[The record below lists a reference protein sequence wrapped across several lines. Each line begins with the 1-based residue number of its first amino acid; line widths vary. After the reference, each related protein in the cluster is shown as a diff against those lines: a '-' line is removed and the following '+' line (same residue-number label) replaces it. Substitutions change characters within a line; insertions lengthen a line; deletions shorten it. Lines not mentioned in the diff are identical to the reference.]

1 MPEGT
6 VEAASVIRAER
17 APSLAARVARAA
29 RDAVV
34 GVEGIVDVTAGPFG
48 RHVTPDR
55 NGAVAGVVATALSD
69 RAYELA
75 LHLIAEP
82 VPLYPL
88 ADRVRHGVRVG
99 VAEAFPDV
107 GIGPVS
113 VAFEDLVGHRFREPA
128 EGASSPPPQPGGR
141 ETRAAKR

>member
-1 MPEGT
+1 MPEGA
-6 VEAASVIRAER
+6 VEAASVIIRAER

-34 GVEGIVDVTAGPFG
+34 GVEGVVDVTAGPLG
-48 RHVTPDR
+48 RRITPDR

-75 LHLIAEP
+75 VHLVVQP

-88 ADRVRHGVRVG
+88 ADRVRDGVRAG
-99 VAEAFPDV
+99 VEDALPEV

-113 VAFEDLVGHRFREPA
+113 VAFEDLAGHRFPEPA
-128 EGASSPPPQPGGR
+128 GDTPPPKRAPR
-141 ETRAAKR
+141 KTRAVKR

>member
-1 MPEGT
+1 VPEGT
-6 VEAASVIRAER
+6 VQAASVIRAER

-34 GVEGIVDVTAGPFG
+34 GVEGVADVTAGPFG

-55 NGAVAGVVATALSD
+55 NGAVAGVVATAISD
-69 RAYELA
+69 RAYELG
-75 LHLIAEP
+75 LHLVVQP

-88 ADRVRHGVRVG
+88 ADRVRHGVRAG
-99 VAEAFPDV
+99 VAEAFPEV

-113 VAFEDLVGHRFREPA
+113 VAFEDLVGHRFPDPA
-128 EGASSPPPQPGGR
+128 EDASSPAPKRGGR
-141 ETRAAKR
+141 RTRATKR